1 MWVLRAEAWQSEME
15 DATGQPTQGAKEAQ
29 QSEERPKCEETGASA
44 ATASRGRELPEVPA
58 GWSRYF
64 DPQHGTYL
72 YHEATGDW
80 HLEEAEVLVGSRSE
94 GGAVEEVAQSWLR
107 TELRGQN
114 WDSWELRKSKNFTD
128 AWACRGSGDVGVE
141 MCGGDLA
148 LQASSSETASGASNS
163 LAGERI
169 FTAFGAQRRR
179 AECLGKQQH
188 LTNIAACCICAT
200 TTRPSELMGAAC
212 STEWGEEKA
221 LAEEQPGMPGYRG
234 SKALAARKAKAH
246 LTVRHWHDKMM
257 MSAASQ
263 AVFEGAQRG
272 DAKKV
277 TEALNAHGDPNCI
290 NFGGFNAL
298 MLAVGGGYTEVIA
311 LLLQASANPNNGK
324 SGLTPLMIAASSGQL
339 EVARMLVNCGAAA
352 TGHCELDGRTALH
365 GAARRGHADV
375 AKLLVQ
381 AGASVDIGDWQECT
395 ALMLASQEGHGDV
408 LKVLLCAGASVSLSN
423 KSGDSALSA
432 CVKSG
437 HEACLETML
446 RAGAPVNAANKS
458 TGNSALAEAS
468 RVGSEA
474 MVRKLLQYQANV
486 NFGNLRKETPLML
499 AAAAGHEQV
508 VRMLL
513 VSGANTAAED
523 VNGHTP
529 IMHAAVSNVAVVQA
543 LLDFGGNPSVVS
555 QVDCN
560 TPSTLA
566 AMHGRKQCY
575 DLLVWAGA
583 FVPALE
589 ESQLNLNLSVASS
602 FFVDSDAP
610 QTPLR
615 RVQGL
620 VFARFSEALASEPCS
635 ANGGGSVSS
644 DAGSARPKVVSEL
657 AKLDPIVRDFVRDEF
672 RLKKKLREI
681 EALEAAGASGKTLEA
696 AQVAKVSKKGQVL
709 SDLRLVDQH
718 ISEALADFQKRQ
730 PVPLAPR
737 SSEQQAAPGARSSGS
752 SKVWLCLSF

>member
-1 MWVLRAEAWQSEME
+1 MPRARRK
-15 DATGQPTQGAKEAQ
+15 AKEAQ
-29 QSEERPKCEETGASA
+29 TEEREAEETAPA
-44 ATASRGRELPEVPA
+44 PSRGLGLELPELPA

-64 DPQHGTYL
+64 DPRHGTYL

-80 HLEEAEVLVGSRSE
+80 HLEAEADKVLAESGREARVEADSTAWPELGASEVKELHG
-94 GGAVEEVAQSWLR
+94 GGAKKGPAAFKEAAKEAARLPAPKRPPVPPIPE
-107 TELRGQN
+107 G
-114 WDSWELRKSKNFTD
+114 
-128 AWACRGSGDVGVE
+128 RGSE
-141 MCGGDLA
+141 PSAPGGLA
-148 LQASSSETASGASNS
+148 GTVPASG
-163 LAGERI
+163 
-169 FTAFGAQRRR
+169 
-179 AECLGKQQH
+179 
-188 LTNIAACCICAT
+188 
-200 TTRPSELMGAAC
+200 ELMGAAC
-212 STEWGEEKA
+212 STEWGDDKA
-221 LAEEQPGMPGYRG
+221 LPEEEPGMPGYRG

-298 MLAVGGGYTEVIA
+298 MLAVGGGYMEVIA

-365 GAARRGHADV
+365 GAARRGHSDV

-395 ALMLASQEGHGDV
+395 ALMLAAQEGHGDV

-486 NFGNLRKETPLML
+486 NFANLRKETPLML

-560 TPSTLA
+560 TPSTVA

-589 ESQLNLNLSVASS
+589 E
-602 FFVDSDAP
+602 
-610 QTPLR
+610 
-615 RVQGL
+615 
-620 VFARFSEALASEPCS
+620 
-635 ANGGGSVSS
+635 NG
-644 DAGSARPKVVSEL
+644 
-657 AKLDPIVRDFVRDEF
+657 
-672 RLKKKLREI
+672 
-681 EALEAAGASGKTLEA
+681 
-696 AQVAKVSKKGQVL
+696 
-709 SDLRLVDQH
+709 
-718 ISEALADFQKRQ
+718 
-730 PVPLAPR
+730 
-737 SSEQQAAPGARSSGS
+737 
-752 SKVWLCLSF
+752 